1 MGFINQPIAGGA
13 FWPFMLLCGDL
24 WSYNLIVAPQR
35 ELHTFTNY
43 ASICFPWSLLIALTN
58 SWCERHDQQATVQR
72 HRALIKPGCE
82 PLGSGLALQKTLV
95 SFDTVNIHEPYL
107 SICITQICGRY
118 RCLDDKPSLSS
129 ISIHIYIYTFQ
140 FIIQY
145 GCKIIWL
152 CCAQAMS
159 QRRFTK

>member
-1 MGFINQPIAGGA
+1 MANCRYIYISIDNGIYKPTYSWGA

-24 WSYNLIVAPQR
+24 WSYILIVAPQQ

-43 ASICFPWSLLIALTN
+43 ASICFPWLLIALTN
-58 SWCERHDQQATVQR
+58 SWCERHEQQATVQR

-107 SICITQICGRY
+107 SICITQIRGRY
-118 RCLDDKPSLSS
+118 RCLDDKLTNPLY
-129 ISIHIYIYTFQ
+129 ILYLYTYIYTH
-140 FIIQY
+140 
-145 GCKIIWL
+145 
-152 CCAQAMS
+152 S
-159 QRRFTK
+159 NS